1 MYLLFLASN
10 LIIITLLTSS
20 SPSSQDSKLRIA
32 VLLLAA
38 GEGSRLG
45 CYPKALLH
53 RDGKT
58 LLERF
63 SSAIQGLSLVEF
75 IVVTGFHAQLIESEI
90 AKMNA
95 SLAHPMKMIRNIS
108 PEEGQP
114 SSVRLGLESLQA
126 DFDVLLLALSD
137 QPEVGVKEIQELLD
151 EYAKREDGQEIIL
164 PMVDERRGNPVL
176 FSYQAVSDVL
186 SNSDMV
192 CRTYMDTHPNKI
204 RFMDTTNQAFIMDVD
219 TPEDIQRHNLN
230 LFSS

>member
-1 MYLLFLASN
+1 M
-10 LIIITLLTSS
+10 TSS
-20 SPSSQDSKLRIA
+20 SPSAQDSKLRIA

-45 CYPKALLH
+45 SYPKALLH

-90 AKMNA
+90 IKMNA
-95 SLAHPMKMIRNIS
+95 SLTHPIKMIRNMS

-114 SSVRLGLESLQA
+114 SSVLLGLESLRA
-126 DFDVLLLALSD
+126 DFDVLVVALSD
-137 QPEVGVKEIQELLD
+137 QPKVGAKEIQELLD

-164 PMVDERRGNPVL
+164 PMVDQRRGNPVL
-176 FSYQAVSDVL
+176 FSFQAVSDVL
-186 SNSDMV
+186 ANPGMV
-192 CRTYMDTHPNKI
+192 CRTYMDAHPNEL
-204 RFMDTTNQAFIMDVD
+204 RFMHTTNQAFVMDVD
-219 TPEDIQRHNLN
+219 TPEDIQRHKLN
-230 LFSS
+230 IFSF